1 MNKAILLFDV
11 IEGTLNKEVIFGLLT
26 SFLIYQC
33 SNKEKQLQSYS

>member
-26 SFLIYQC
+26 SFLICQC
-33 SNKEKQLQSYS
+33 SNKEKQLQSF